1 MSSKPRVRLKLLF
14 FDKYEFEDPRTT
26 NTRRNASDDEEE
38 KNNDISSF
46 NVVYF
51 PVYNIDS

>member
-1 MSSKPRVRLKLLF
+1 MSSKPRARLKLLF